1 MEIVTKF
8 VGREI
13 RFFFFWVF
21 YKRKRNSRLGE
32 TVLLQSH
39 CLVVVIYLIFFLNP
53 DRKLLK
59 NLETHN

>member
-39 CLVVVIYLIFFLNP
+39 CLVVVIYLNFLKIRIGNC
-53 DRKLLK
+53 
-59 NLETHN
+59 